1 MANLPGTVKH
11 PITTRIG
18 PINRFQSLVYRA
30 FRYAIFTTCKVWVVY
45 VLIKKCLQETFVA
58 PNTTMFLSIL
68 LGDKK

>member
-1 MANLPGTVKH
+1 MANQPGTIKH

-45 VLIKKCLQETFVA
+45 VLMKKCLQETFVV
-58 PNTTMFLSIL
+58 PNTNMFLSIFV
-68 LGDKK
+68 GR